1 MSYADNCKVL
11 FTKEQLEQRI
21 KEVAKQI
28 ENDYK
33 GEKVTFIGVLNG
45 VYAFFADLV
54 RNVDMPCHVDFLRAS
69 SYSGTTSTGNVKMSL
84 DIKTE
89 IEGRHVIIVED
100 ILDTGRTLAKIRD
113 ELLSRNALSV
123 KTAVMLDKP
132 SRRVNDFQADYKC
145 FEIDDLFVVGFGL
158 DYDEKYRNLP
168 YVAIYDEN

>member
-1 MSYADNCKVL
+1 MGYADNCRVL

-21 KEVAKQI
+21 KEVAKEI

-33 GEKVTFIGVLNG
+33 GQNVTFIGVLNG

-54 RNVDMPCHVDFLRAS
+54 RKIDLPCQIDFLRAS
-69 SYSGTTSTGNVKMSL
+69 SYSGTTSTGTVKMNL
-84 DIKTE
+84 DIKNSV
-89 IEGRHVIIVED
+89 EGRHVVIVED
-100 ILDTGRTLAKIRD
+100 ILDTGRTLSKIRD

-123 KTAVMLDKP
+123 KTVVMLDKP
-132 SRRVNDFQADYKC
+132 SRRVNDFQADYRC

-168 YVAIYDEN
+168 YVAVYEEN